1 MPMYW
6 KQNEGELLEE
16 DFDMDME
23 DEDCVTQQPQ
33 IWRNEEWMEDF
44 EVKIILI
51 SKLQMMKQ
59 LLSDNYIREEFGIQ
73 KF

>member
-23 DEDCVTQQPQ
+23 DEDCVTQQP
-33 IWRNEEWMEDF
+33 
-44 EVKIILI
+44 
-51 SKLQMMKQ
+51 
-59 LLSDNYIREEFGIQ
+59 
-73 KF
+73 